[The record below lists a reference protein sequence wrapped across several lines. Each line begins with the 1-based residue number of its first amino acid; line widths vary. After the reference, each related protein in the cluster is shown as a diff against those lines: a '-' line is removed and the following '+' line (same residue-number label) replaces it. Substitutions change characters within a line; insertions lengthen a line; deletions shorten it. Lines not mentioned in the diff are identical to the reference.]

1 MTVEIQ
7 ALYSCFR
14 DACICYCLLRCL
26 QDGLPT
32 AVSGT
37 GASLRAPR
45 GDNQQQ
51 RRRRRHYF
59 ARVDSEEEEEEEEEQ
74 LSDGDMQLSHPGD
87 S

>member
-7 ALYSCFR
+7 YFYGCIG
-14 DACICYCLLRCL
+14 DACICYCWVS
-26 QDGLPT
+26 QDGLPI
-32 AVSGT
+32 AAPGT

-45 GDNQQQ
+45 GEHQQ
-51 RRRRRHYF
+51 RRRRHYF
-59 ARVDSEEEEEEEEEQ
+59 ARVDSEEEEEEEEEEQ